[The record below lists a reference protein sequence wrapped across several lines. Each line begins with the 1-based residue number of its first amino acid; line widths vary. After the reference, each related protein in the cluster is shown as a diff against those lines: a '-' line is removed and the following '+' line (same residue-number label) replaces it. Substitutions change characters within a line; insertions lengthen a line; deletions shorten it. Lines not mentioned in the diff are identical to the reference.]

1 MFLLSRNPR
10 HLLSGWCHM
19 RVSLFSVLALVLG
32 GCNQPPSL
40 IKVSGPAQGTTW
52 HVTFWNTGSADTEA
66 IRQDVVAEL
75 ARVDALMSNYRP
87 DSVIESF
94 NRAAASEV
102 LEVGPEIVN
111 LIAKAREVTK
121 ASRGCYDL
129 TVKPIFDLWGF
140 NGQQVSVP
148 SETELH
154 NQLQIVGINNVVA
167 RSGKTLAKSV
177 SDLQVDLSSIAQ
189 GYTVNKMADVLESA
203 GIDHYL
209 VELGGELKTR
219 GHKPGGEP
227 WRVAIERPTPEE
239 RSIHKVIT
247 IRSDAPLSVMTSGTY
262 RHYFDDQGQRYSHV
276 LDARTGWP
284 VSHSTVSVTVID
296 QDPTRADAW
305 STALLCLGAREGTAV
320 ADQHDIAALF
330 MEEKNNQL
338 SETTTEAWH
347 VIEGITVD

>member
-1 MFLLSRNPR
+1 MLLLSRNPR
-10 HLLSGWCHM
+10 FLLSSWRHM
-19 RVSLFSVLALVLG
+19 RVLLFSFLALVLG
-32 GCNQPPSL
+32 GCSQPPNL
-40 IKVSGPAQGTTW
+40 IKLSGPAQGTTW
-52 HVTFWNTGSADTEA
+52 HVTFWHPGGADNEI
-66 IRQDVVAEL
+66 IRQNIVSEL

-94 NRAAASEV
+94 NRAAASED
-102 LEVGPEIVN
+102 LDVGPEIIN
-111 LIAKAREVTK
+111 LIAVAREVTK

-129 TVKPIFDLWGF
+129 TIKPLFDLWGF
-140 NGQQVSVP
+140 SGQQVSVP
-148 SETELH
+148 SETELR
-154 NQLQIVGINNVVA
+154 NQLRIVGIDQVVA
-167 RSGKTLAKSV
+167 RSGGRLAKSAP
-177 SDLQVDLSSIAQ
+177 DLQVDLSSIGQ
-189 GYTVNKMADVLESA
+189 GYTVKKMAEVLESA
-203 GIDHYL
+203 GIEHYL

-284 VSHSTVSVTVID
+284 VSHSTVSVTVLD

-305 STALLCLGAREGTAV
+305 STALLCLGAREGQAV
-320 ADQHDIAALF
+320 ADRHNIAALF
-330 MEEKNNQL
+330 IAEENNQL
-338 SETTTEAWH
+338 SETTTEAWRA
-347 VIEGITVD
+347 IEGIAVD

>member
-1 MFLLSRNPR
+1 MFLLSRNPSY
-10 HLLSGWCHM
+10 LLSAWRRL
-19 RVSLFSVLALVLG
+19 RVLLFSFLALVLG
-32 GCNQPPSL
+32 GCNQPPNL
-40 IKVSGPAQGTTW
+40 IKLSGPAQGTTW
-52 HVTFWNTGSADTEA
+52 HVTFWHPGGADSEI
-66 IRQDVVAEL
+66 IRQNIVAEL

-305 STALLCLGAREGTAV
+305 STALLCLGAKAGQAV
-320 ADQHDIAALF
+320 ADQHGIAALF
-330 MEEKNNQL
+330 IEEKNNQL

-347 VIEGITVD
+347 VIEGIAVD

>member
-1 MFLLSRNPR
+1 MVLLSRNPR
-10 HLLSGWCHM
+10 YLISSWRLG
-19 RVSLFSVLALVLG
+19 RVLVLSVLALALG
-32 GCNQPPSL
+32 GCDQPPSL
-40 IKVSGPAQGTTW
+40 IKLSGPAQGTTW
-52 HVTFWNTGSADTEA
+52 NVTFWHPGGTDGET
-66 IRQDVVAEL
+66 IRQNIVAEL
-75 ARVDALMSNYRP
+75 TRVDALMSNYRP
-87 DSVIESF
+87 DSVIERF

-102 LEVGPEIVN
+102 LDVGPEIVN
-111 LIAKAREVTK
+111 LIAKAREVTE

-129 TVKPIFDLWGF
+129 TIKPIFDLWGF
-140 NGQQVSVP
+140 SGQQVSVP
-148 SETELH
+148 SETELR
-154 NQLQIVGINNVVA
+154 NQLQIVGINHVVA
-167 RSGKTLAKSV
+167 RSGKTLVKSV
-177 SDLQVDLSSIAQ
+177 PDLQVDLSSIAQ
-189 GYTVNKMADVLESA
+189 GYTVKKMADVLESA
-203 GIDHYL
+203 GIENYL

-247 IRSDAPLSVMTSGTY
+247 IRSDTALSVMTSGTY
-262 RHYFDDQGQRYSHV
+262 RHYFDNQGQRYSHV

-330 MEEKNNQL
+330 IEEKNNQL

-347 VIEGITVD
+347 AIEGIAVD

>member
-1 MFLLSRNPR
+1 MLLLSRNPR
-10 HLLSGWCHM
+10 YPFSGWRLR
-19 RVSLFSVLALVLG
+19 RVLLVGFLALALG

-40 IKVSGPAQGTTW
+40 IKLSGPAQGTTW
-52 HVTFWNTGSADTEA
+52 HVTFWQPGSPDGEA

-75 ARVDALMSNYRP
+75 ARVDALMSNYRS
-87 DSVIESF
+87 DSVIERF
-94 NRAAASEV
+94 NRAGASEV

-129 TVKPIFDLWGF
+129 TIKPVFDLWGF
-140 NGQQVSVP
+140 SGQQVSVP
-148 SETELH
+148 SETELR
-154 NQLQIVGINNVVA
+154 NQLQIVGIDHVVA
-167 RSGKTLAKSV
+167 RSGNTLAKSV
-177 SDLQVDLSSIAQ
+177 RDLQVDLSSIAQ
-189 GYTVNKMADVLESA
+189 GYTVKKMADVLESA
-203 GIDHYL
+203 GIEHYL
-209 VELGGELKTR
+209 VELGGELKSR
-219 GHKPGGEP
+219 GHKLGGEP

-247 IRSDAPLSVMTSGTY
+247 IRSDTPLSVMISGTY
-262 RHYFDDQGQRYSHV
+262 RHYFDDQGQRHSHV

-330 MEEKNNQL
+330 IEKKNNQL

-347 VIEGITVD
+347 VTEGIAVD